1 METPICLCGWWGFI
15 FLILSKVFSW
25 EEFMK
30 IFKKFFIPS
39 FLLAALVLISS
50 ASAFADDTDWT
61 VMNSNTTA
69 WFYDVWGSSA
79 NNVFAVVGV
88 VAFSATTAVR
98 GD

>member
-1 METPICLCGWWGFI
+1 METSISLCGWWRFI

-79 NNVFAVVGV
+79 SNVFAVGGSA
-88 VAFSATTAVR
+88 AFSATTAVR

>member
-1 METPICLCGWWGFI
+1 
-15 FLILSKVFSW
+15 
-25 EEFMK
+25 MK

-61 VMNSNTTA
+61 VMNSTTTA

-79 NNVFAVVGV
+79 SNVFAVGGGGSAL
-88 VAFSATTAVR
+88 AFSATTAVR